1 MVLLILRCAF
11 LALYGYF
18 LALLLAISSSINII
32 LKNSRSYILFYF
44 SLAPNTIYYAQESRN
59 YAMLL
64 ALASI
69 FCTLLYC
76 VFESM
81 YYRLTLKRPMYYFV
95 GILIC
100 GVAMVLTHYYAYIFV
115 FSTGMIALIQAWR
128 TKQYFIPLF
137 IIFTLMGAMG
147 VMWIGIHHYYGD
159 FLHRMNSEWVYDKS
173 LYFLL
178 LSIPLSALGK
188 FGWIFVILFYAFCF
202 KQIPLKVYRQY
213 APLLY
218 IVGLELC
225 IIIAIFMSISQTI
238 TTRYFV
244 ELYPLIYLFLASI
257 LVYASRYAVFYIPA
271 LTLILVAHITA
282 PHIIRRIYAQRVPP
296 SPHIL
301 IHKIANCLSLE

>member
-1 MVLLILRCAF
+1 
-11 LALYGYF
+11 
-18 LALLLAISSSINII
+18 
-32 LKNSRSYILFYF
+32 
-44 SLAPNTIYYAQESRN
+44 
-59 YAMLL
+59 
-64 ALASI
+64 
-69 FCTLLYC
+69 
-76 VFESM
+76 
-81 YYRLTLKRPMYYFV
+81 
-95 GILIC
+95 
-100 GVAMVLTHYYAYIFV
+100 
-115 FSTGMIALIQAWR
+115 
-128 TKQYFIPLF
+128 
-137 IIFTLMGAMG
+137 
-147 VMWIGIHHYYGD
+147 
-159 FLHRMNSEWVYDKS
+159 MNSEWVYDKS

>member
-1 MVLLILRCAF
+1 M
-11 LALYGYF
+11 
-18 LALLLAISSSINII
+18 ALLLAISSSINII

-147 VMWIGIHHYYGD
+147 GG
-159 FLHRMNSEWVYDKS
+159 LCG
-173 LYFLL
+173 L
-178 LSIPLSALGK
+178 
-188 FGWIFVILFYAFCF
+188 AF
-202 KQIPLKVYRQY
+202 
-213 APLLY
+213 
-218 IVGLELC
+218 
-225 IIIAIFMSISQTI
+225 I
-238 TTRYFV
+238 TTMETFCIV
-244 ELYPLIYLFLASI
+244 
-257 LVYASRYAVFYIPA
+257 
-271 LTLILVAHITA
+271 
-282 PHIIRRIYAQRVPP
+282 
-296 SPHIL
+296 
-301 IHKIANCLSLE
+301 